1 MYKCHYPKVPK
12 IGKWNDKHIQLI
24 SRTVLSQAW
33 MLKFCF
39 HCDANGVAYCITN
52 LFDEME
58 MLKGLLM
65 EETKFPNNYN
75 FIE

>member
-1 MYKCHYPKVPK
+1 
-12 IGKWNDKHIQLI
+12 
-24 SRTVLSQAW
+24 

-39 HCDANGVAYCITN
+39 HCDANGVAYCIAN

-65 EETKFPNNYN
+65 EETKFLNNYN